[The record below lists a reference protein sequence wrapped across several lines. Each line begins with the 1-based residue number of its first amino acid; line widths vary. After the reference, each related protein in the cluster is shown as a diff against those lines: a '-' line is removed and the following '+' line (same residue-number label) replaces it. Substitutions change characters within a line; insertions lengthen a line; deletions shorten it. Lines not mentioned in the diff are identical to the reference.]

1 MKMNIGTAEGKT
13 YTLEIP
19 KEKEMLI
26 IGKRIGE
33 LIDGGDFGLP
43 GYKLKLTGGSDS
55 SGIPMRRDISGQR
68 KERALLSSGPGLRP
82 KKKGERRRKT
92 VRGGVFSPETV
103 QINACV
109 VEKGSVPIEEILGKK
124 EKKEGGEK

>member
-1 MKMNIGTAEGKT
+1 MKMNISTGDGKT
-13 YTLEIP
+13 YALEIP

-26 IGKRIGE
+26 VGKRIGDVV
-33 LIDGGDFGLP
+33 DGNDFGLP

-55 SGIPMRRDISGQR
+55 SGIPMRGDVSGQR
-68 KERALLSSGPGLRP
+68 KARVLLSKGPGLRP
-82 KKKGERRRKT
+82 KRKGERKRKT

-109 VEKGSVPIEEILGKK
+109 VEKGSVPLEEILGKK
-124 EKKEGGEK
+124 EKKEGEQ